1 MSLANLLL
9 ILWARKYVVLIVLA
23 VSVLTSILVSLVLPE
38 RYVATASVVVEQK
51 SQPLTGLV
59 LAPQTGPGYLSTQ
72 VEIINSHAVALK
84 VVDTLRLSEQPAI
97 REQFQSDTGGE
108 GSLRD
113 WMADNLLQ
121 FLRVRPSRDSNVIR
135 IEFTGSDPL
144 FAAELANAFADA
156 YIQTSIELKVDP
168 ARRQAIW
175 FEDQLSTLRE
185 RLETSQGKLSAFLKS
200 NNVVGSDNQR
210 LDMEMKKLD
219 ELAQQLVAA
228 EGNTYDAVTKL
239 RQISAAKSERA
250 MQELPDI
257 LGNALLQNLKADLV
271 RAQGRFAEIA
281 ERFDRNHPQYAG
293 AAAEVASLKTQLQRE
308 IETTRNAMIQ
318 TARLSQ
324 DKEAELISAFE
335 RQKSRVIEMQNQRN
349 EQEVLQREVESA
361 RQTYD
366 DALKRTSQVRME
378 SQLNQTDIAVLNPAI
393 PPLEPT
399 SPRKFL
405 NALLGLIC
413 GGLLGIGAAL
423 LVELLDRRVRHARD
437 ISAGLG
443 VPVLAELVLP
453 RMAT

>member
-1 MSLANLLL
+1 MNITNLVL
-9 ILWARKYVVLIVLA
+9 ILWARRYIALIVLG
-23 VSVLTSILVSLVLPE
+23 VSILTSVLVSLVLPE
-38 RYVATASVVVEQK
+38 RFIATASVVIDQK
-51 SQPLTGLV
+51 LHPVTGLLV
-59 LAPQTGPGYLSTQ
+59 TPQLSPGYLSTQ
-72 VEIINSHAVALK
+72 VEIISSHAVALK
-84 VVDTLRLSEQPAI
+84 VVDTLRLTEQPAI

-121 FLRVRPSRDSNVIR
+121 YLKVRPSRDSNVIR

-175 FEDQLSTLRE
+175 FEDQLSTLRD
-185 RLETSQGKLSAFLKS
+185 RLETSQKSLSEFLKS
-200 NNVVGSDNQR
+200 NNVVGIDGQR
-210 LDMEMKKLD
+210 LDMETKKLD

-228 EGNTYDAVTKL
+228 EGETYDAVTKL
-239 RQISAAKSERA
+239 RQINGAKTDRQL
-250 MQELPDI
+250 QELPDI
-257 LGNALLQNLKADLV
+257 LGNPLLQNLKADLV
-271 RAQGRFAEIA
+271 RAEGRFAEIS
-281 ERFDRNHPQYAG
+281 ERYDRNHPQYAAG
-293 AAAEVASLKTQLQRE
+293 SAEVTSLRLQLQRE
-308 IETTRNAMIQ
+308 IATTRNAMIQ
-318 TARLSQ
+318 ASRLSQ

-335 RQKSRVIEMQNQRN
+335 RQKHRVIELQNQRN

-393 PPLEPT
+393 PPLQPA
-399 SPRKFL
+399 SPKKLL

-413 GGLLGIGAAL
+413 GGLLGIGVAL
-423 LVELLDRRVRHARD
+423 LVEFIDRRVRHTSD
-437 ISAGLG
+437 IASGLG
-443 VPVLAELVLP
+443 VPVLAELSI
-453 RMAT
+453 A